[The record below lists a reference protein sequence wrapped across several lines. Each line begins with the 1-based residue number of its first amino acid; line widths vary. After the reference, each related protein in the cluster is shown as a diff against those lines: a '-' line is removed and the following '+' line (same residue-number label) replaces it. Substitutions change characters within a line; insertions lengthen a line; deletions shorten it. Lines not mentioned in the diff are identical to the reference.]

1 MYRTV
6 LSDLV
11 AWKNS
16 PKRKPL
22 LLLGARQVGKTWL
35 LKELGRQEFERTVY
49 VGLDASA
56 TARASFEMDLDTN
69 RLLADLALLD
79 GGGPIQADNTLIIL
93 DEIQECPRALTSLK
107 YFAENNPSFHVA
119 AAGSLLG
126 VAAHQGTSFPVGKVH
141 TIAVHPLTFGEFLYA
156 SGKDGLADRLRAGEF
171 DRLVPFH
178 GELMTALRRY
188 FFVGG
193 MPEAVSA
200 FLPNL
205 DFYAARDVHHDLLAA
220 YDRDF
225 SKHAPLAEIPRLR
238 AIFDS
243 IPIQLARENRRFV
256 YGQAQAGARAKN
268 LELALEWLLD
278 ASLVHRVRRVQTP
291 RLPLAAYA
299 DEKAFKLF
307 LFDTGLVSTMSDLDP
322 QVLLQGDALFT
333 EYKGALTEQY
343 VLQSLIAAGVTPYYW
358 TNASG
363 AAEVDFVFGS
373 RTITPLEVKAAA
385 NTQAKSL
392 RTYSDMY
399 SPPLS
404 LRASARPYK
413 DEGWLVNVPL
423 YAVEQIPKLVEQRK
437 PVRNATDP
445 NQN

>member
-6 LSDLV
+6 LPDLV
-11 AWKNS
+11 AWKDDS
-16 PKRKPL
+16 KRKPL

-49 VGLDASA
+49 VGLDESAS
-56 TARASFEMDLDTN
+56 ARASFEMDLDTN
-69 RLLADLALLD
+69 RILADLALLD
-79 GGGPIQADNTLIIL
+79 GGGPIQAANTLIIL

-107 YFAENNPSFHVA
+107 YFAENNPSYHVA

-141 TIAVHPLTFGEFLYA
+141 TITVHPLTFCEFLRA
-156 SGKDGLADRLRAGEF
+156 LGRDGLADLLRDGEF
-171 DRLVPFH
+171 DRLAPFH
-178 GELMTALRRY
+178 DELMATLRRY
-188 FFVGG
+188 FFIGG
-193 MPEAVSA
+193 MPEAVVA
-200 FLPNL
+200 FQSGFDYN
-205 DFYAARDVHHDLLAA
+205 AARDVHRDLLAA

-225 SKHAPLAEIPRLR
+225 SKHAPVAEIPRLR

-243 IPIQLARENRRFV
+243 IPSQLARENRRFV
-256 YGQAQAGARAKN
+256 YGQAQPGARSKS

-291 RLPLAAYA
+291 RLPLAAYV

-307 LFDTGLVSTMSDLDP
+307 LFDTGLVSTMSGLDP
-322 QVLLQGDALFT
+322 QVILEGDALFT

-343 VLQSLIAAGVTPYYW
+343 VLQSLVAAGITPYYW
-358 TNASG
+358 TNATG
-363 AAEVDFVFGS
+363 AAEVDFIIGS
-373 RTITPLEVKAAA
+373 RTVTPLEVKAAA

-392 RTYSDMY
+392 RVYRDVYNPS
-399 SPPLS
+399 LS
-404 LRASARPYK
+404 LRASSRPYK